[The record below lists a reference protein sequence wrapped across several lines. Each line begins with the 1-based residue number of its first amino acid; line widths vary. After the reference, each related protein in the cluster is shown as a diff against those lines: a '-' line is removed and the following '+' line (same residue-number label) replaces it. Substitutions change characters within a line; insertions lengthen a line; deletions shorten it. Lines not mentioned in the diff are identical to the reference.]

1 MAGEKKYI
9 ALEATSQDI
18 LSKIGT
24 TDDSET
30 TKTIFGKENRI
41 DNKIDN
47 LKQLGFENRT
57 IVQNGNSDI
66 LSALGQ
72 TGNTGG
78 TATSGSVYAKLNAII
93 SAINGGYRFY
103 EGSHIIAEHD
113 GGTENFSFN
122 ITPTCSGKITVMAT
136 LTGKSTSSS
145 KPAVELKADG
155 TTILSITNSSS
166 VATETKTAAL
176 AVSAGTAITIS
187 GVMVGYRTGIT
198 DIKFMADVISDKAD
212 ITIN

>member
-9 ALEATSQDI
+9 ALEETSQDI

-30 TKTIFGKENRI
+30 SETIFGKENRI

-47 LKQLGFENRT
+47 LKQLGFENRS
-57 IVQNGNSDI
+57 IIQNGNSDI

-136 LTGKSTSSS
+136 LTGKSVSSG

-155 TTILSITNSSS
+155 TTILSVINSSS
-166 VATETKTAAL
+166 VTTETKSTSL

>member
-9 ALEATSQDI
+9 ALEETSQDI

-30 TKTIFGKENRI
+30 TETIFGKENRI

-47 LKQLGFENRT
+47 LKQLGFENRS
-57 IVQNGNSDI
+57 IIQNGNSDI

-78 TATSGSVYAKLNAII
+78 TATAGSVYAKLNAII

-136 LTGKSTSSS
+136 LKGKSTSSS

-166 VATETKTAAL
+166 VATETKTAVL
-176 AVSAGTAITIS
+176 AVSAGVAVTIS
-187 GVMVGYRTGIT
+187 GVMVGYSTGIT
-198 DIKFMADVISDKAD
+198 NIKFMADVISDKAD

>member
-9 ALEATSQDI
+9 ALEETSQDI

-30 TKTIFGKENRI
+30 TETIFGKENRI

-47 LKQLGFENRT
+47 LKQLGFENRS
-57 IVQNGNSDI
+57 IIQNGNSDI

-166 VATETKTAAL
+166 VATVTKTTAL

>member
-47 LKQLGFENRT
+47 LKQLGFENRS
-57 IVQNGNSDI
+57 IIQNGNSDI

-72 TGNTGG
+72 PGNTGG
-78 TATSGSVYAKLNAII
+78 TATAGSVYAKLNAII

-113 GGTENFSFN
+113 GGTENFSFS
-122 ITPTCSGKITVMAT
+122 ITPSCSGKITVMAT
-136 LTGKSTSSS
+136 LTGKSASSS

-166 VATETKTAAL
+166 VETATKTAVL
-176 AVSAGTAITIS
+176 AVTAGTAITIS
-187 GVMVGYRTGIT
+187 GVMIGYRTGIT
-198 DIKFMADVISDKAD
+198 DIKFMADVLPSEATV
-212 ITIN
+212 TIG

>member
-9 ALEATSQDI
+9 ALEETSQDI

-30 TKTIFGKENRI
+30 TETIFGKENRI

-47 LKQLGFENRT
+47 LKQLGFENRS
-57 IVQNGNSDI
+57 IIQNGNSDI

-166 VATETKTAAL
+166 VATETKTAVL

>member
-1 MAGEKKYI
+1 MAGEIYI
-9 ALEATSQDI
+9 AKQSTLEEVKST
-18 LSKIGT
+18 IGSASDSGDT
-24 TDDSET
+24 TAM
-30 TKTIFGKENRI
+30 GKL
-41 DNKIDN
+41 NKI
-47 LKQLGFENRT
+47 
-57 IVQNGNSDI
+57 IS
-66 LSALGQ
+66 SAE
-72 TGNTGG
+72 
-78 TATSGSVYAKLNAII
+78 
-93 SAINGGYRFY
+93 GGYRFY
-103 EGSHIIAEHD
+103 EGSHVIAEHD

-155 TTILSITNSSS
+155 KTILSITNSSS
-166 VATETKTAAL
+166 VATETKSTSL
-176 AVSAGTAITIS
+176 VVSAGTAIAIS

>member
-9 ALEATSQDI
+9 ALEETSQDI

-30 TKTIFGKENRI
+30 TETIFGKENRI

-47 LKQLGFENRT
+47 LKQLGFENRS
-57 IVQNGNSDI
+57 IIQNGNSDI

-78 TATSGSVYAKLNAII
+78 TATAGSVYAKLNAII

-136 LTGKSTSSS
+136 LTGKSVSSG

-166 VATETKTAAL
+166 VATETKSTSL

>member
-9 ALEATSQDI
+9 ALEETSQDI

-30 TKTIFGKENRI
+30 TETIFGKENRI

-47 LKQLGFENRT
+47 LKQLGFENRS
-57 IVQNGNSDI
+57 IIQNGNSDI

-78 TATSGSVYAKLNAII
+78 TATAGSVYAKLNAII

-136 LTGKSTSSS
+136 LTGKSTSSG

-166 VATETKTAAL
+166 VATETKSTSL